1 VFLLFVGDE
10 RKERQRVFG
19 KWCSIDV
26 TIKLMII
33 DGEMERVVVED
44 RDFFGFYL
52 QITNLRTLRI
62 SPASLYTFLK
72 IEVNHWEILEMEEG
86 WSYRPTSTS
95 T

>member
-1 VFLLFVGDE
+1 
-10 RKERQRVFG
+10 
-19 KWCSIDV
+19 
-26 TIKLMII
+26 MII

-72 IEVNHWEILEMEEG
+72 IEVNH
-86 WSYRPTSTS
+86 
-95 T
+95 